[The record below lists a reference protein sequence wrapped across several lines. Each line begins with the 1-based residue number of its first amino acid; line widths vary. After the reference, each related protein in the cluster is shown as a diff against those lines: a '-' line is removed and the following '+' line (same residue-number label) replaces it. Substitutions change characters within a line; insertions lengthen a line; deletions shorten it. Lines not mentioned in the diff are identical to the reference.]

1 MIKVNEVVTQS
12 VTQILHWVGPSG
24 ANACHKFWTEPLGPR
39 AVHCGCQWL
48 PNALAPVLIRIEEV
62 RLSTGWQA
70 WLGLSGPC
78 FRLQAVFFVMFRC
91 FLQCE
96 TFPLL
101 SIFFFPVPVSILKGP
116 L

>member
-1 MIKVNEVVTQS
+1 MIEVNEGVTQS

-24 ANACHKFWTEPLGPR
+24 ASACHQFWTEPLGPR
-39 AVHCGCQWL
+39 VVHCGCQWL

-78 FRLQAVFFVMFRC
+78 FRLQAVFLLCSAVFSSVKLFRFC
-91 FLQCE
+91 QFSFSQSL
-96 TFPLL
+96 FP
-101 SIFFFPVPVSILKGP
+101 F
-116 L
+116 